1 MIRLVI
7 KNVILWVVLFISAT
21 IWSERVISREVPL
34 IWQNIST
41 VMIVAFFMFCF
52 FYSIKSLFKIFGLND

>member
-7 KNVILWVVLFISAT
+7 KNVILWVVLFISANL
-21 IWSERVISREVPL
+21 WSDKVISREVPL

-41 VMIVAFFMFCF
+41 VMIVSFLMFCF
-52 FYSIKSLFKIFGLND
+52 FYSIKSLLKIFKLND

>member
-21 IWSERVISREVPL
+21 IWSDKVISREVPL

-41 VMIVAFFMFCF
+41 VMIVALFMFCF
-52 FYSIKSLFKIFGLND
+52 FYSIKSLFKIFKLND

>member
-7 KNVILWVVLFISAT
+7 KNVILWVVLYFAAT
-21 IWSERVISREVPL
+21 FWSDKVISREVPM

-41 VMIVAFFMFCF
+41 VMIVIFFAFCF
-52 FYSIKSLFKIFGLND
+52 VYSIKSLFKIFKLND